1 MATAQL
7 SASPRT
13 TVGKG
18 AARTLRSAGQIPAV
32 IYGHAREPL
41 SLAIPAREVEK
52 LLERVSAESTVIEL
66 TLASGV
72 ARTLIREVQR
82 HPFKKQILHIDFQ
95 ELVAGEKVSVNVPI
109 VLVGTPDGVR
119 LSGGILSQVMS
130 ELAIRVDPV
139 NIPRRI
145 EADVTHVVIGHSLHV
160 SDLKVPEGVEILDE
174 LDATIAVVS
183 APKVEAEPT
192 PAPEAAE
199 AGAEPELIRKTKDE
213 EEGEGEGE
221 SK

>member
-7 SASPRT
+7 SATPRT

-32 IYGHAREPL
+32 IYGHAREPQ
-41 SLAIPAREVEK
+41 SLAIPTREFEK

-66 TLASGV
+66 TLETGV
-72 ARTLIREVQR
+72 ARTLIREIQR

-109 VLVGTPDGVR
+109 VLTGTPEGVR
-119 LSGGILSQVMS
+119 VSGGILSQVMS
-130 ELAIRVDPV
+130 ELSIRVDPV

-145 EADVTHVVIGHSLHV
+145 EADVTNVAIGHSLHV
-160 SDLKVPEGVEILDE
+160 SDLAVPEGIEVLDDA
-174 LDATIAVVS
+174 DATVAVVS
-183 APKVEAEPT
+183 APKVEVEPT
-192 PAPEAAE
+192 PVAEGVEAA
-199 AGAEPELIRKTKDE
+199 AEPELIRKTKDE
-213 EEGEGEGE
+213 GEEEGET
-221 SK
+221 K

>member
-7 SASPRT
+7 SASTRD

-18 AARTLRSAGQIPAV
+18 AARSLRSTGQIPAI
-32 IYGHAREPL
+32 IYGHAREPQ
-41 SLAIPAREVEK
+41 SLAIPAREFEK

-66 TLASGV
+66 TLAGGV
-72 ARTLIREVQR
+72 ARTLIREIQR
-82 HPFKKQILHIDFQ
+82 HPYKKQILHIDFQ

-109 VLVGTPDGVR
+109 VLTGTPEGVR

-130 ELAIRVDPV
+130 ELSIRVDPV

-145 EADVTHVVIGHSLHV
+145 EADVTNVAIGHSLHV
-160 SDLKVPEGVEILDE
+160 SDLKVPDGVEILD
-174 LDATIAVVS
+174 DADTTVAVVS
-183 APKVEAEPT
+183 APKVEVEPT
-192 PAPEAAE
+192 PVAEGTEAA
-199 AGAEPELIRKTKDE
+199 AEPELIRKTKDE
-213 EEGEGEGE
+213 GEEEGE

>member
-13 TVGKG
+13 AVGKG

-32 IYGHAREPL
+32 IYGHAREPQ

-66 TLASGV
+66 NLGSSV

-109 VLVGTPDGVR
+109 VLTGIPEGVR
-119 LSGGILSQVMS
+119 ASGGILSQVMS
-130 ELAIRVDPV
+130 ELTIRVDPV

-145 EADVTHVVIGHSLHV
+145 EADVTNVAIGHSLHV
-160 SDLKVPEGVEILDE
+160 SDLQVPEGIEILDE

-183 APKVEAEPT
+183 APKVEAEPVA
-192 PAPEAAE
+192 APEAVE
-199 AGAEPELIRKTKDE
+199 AGAEPELIRKAKDE
-213 EEGEGEGE
+213 EEGEGE

>member
-7 SASPRT
+7 SASTRDS
-13 TVGKG
+13 VGKG

-32 IYGHAREPL
+32 IYGHAREPM
-41 SLAIPAREVEK
+41 SLAVTAREVEK

-109 VLVGTPDGVR
+109 VLTGTPDGVR

-130 ELAIRVDPV
+130 ELSIRVDPV
-139 NIPRRI
+139 NIPRRV

-160 SDLKVPEGVEILDE
+160 SDLKVPEGVEILDDLE
-174 LDATIAVVS
+174 ATIAVVS

-192 PAPEAAE
+192 PAPEAVE

-213 EEGEGEGE
+213 EEGEGE

>member
-7 SASPRT
+7 STSPRT

-18 AARTLRSAGQIPAV
+18 AARKLRSAGQIPAV

-72 ARTLIREVQR
+72 ARTLIREIQR

-109 VLVGTPDGVR
+109 VLTGTPDGVR

-213 EEGEGEGE
+213 EEGEGE

>member
-41 SLAIPAREVEK
+41 SLAISAREVEK
-52 LLERVSAESTVIEL
+52 LLERVTAESTVIEL

-109 VLVGTPDGVR
+109 VLTGTPDGVR

-130 ELAIRVDPV
+130 ELSIRVDPV

-174 LDATIAVVS
+174 ADATIAVVS

-192 PAPEAAE
+192 PAAEAAE
-199 AGAEPELIRKTKDE
+199 PGAEPELIRKTKE
-213 EEGEGEGE
+213 EEGEGE

>member
-13 TVGKG
+13 TVGK
-18 AARTLRSAGQIPAV
+18 APLAQLRSAGQIPAV

-72 ARTLIREVQR
+72 SPHADSGDPAAPVQEADPSHR
-82 HPFKKQILHIDFQ
+82 LPG
-95 ELVAGEKVSVNVPI
+95 AGGRVRRSPVNVPI
-109 VLVGTPDGVR
+109 VLTGTPDGVR

-174 LDATIAVVS
+174 AGRHDRCRVGPEGRGGADACARGS
-183 APKVEAEPT
+183 GGWG
-192 PAPEAAE
+192 
-199 AGAEPELIRKTKDE
+199 GA
-213 EEGEGEGE
+213 
-221 SK
+221 

>member
-109 VLVGTPDGVR
+109 VLTGTPDGVR

-130 ELAIRVDPV
+130 ELSIRVDPV
-139 NIPRRI
+139 NIPRRV

-160 SDLKVPEGVEILDE
+160 SDLKVPEGVEILDDLE
-174 LDATIAVVS
+174 ATIAVVS

-192 PAPEAAE
+192 PAPEAVE

-213 EEGEGEGE
+213 EEGEGE

>member
-109 VLVGTPDGVR
+109 VLTGTPDGVR

-130 ELAIRVDPV
+130 ELSIRVDPV

-174 LDATIAVVS
+174 ADATIAVVS

-192 PAPEAAE
+192 PVAE
-199 AGAEPELIRKTKDE
+199 GAEPGAEPELIRKTKE
-213 EEGEGEGE
+213 EEGEGE

>member
-109 VLVGTPDGVR
+109 VLTGTPDGVR

-130 ELAIRVDPV
+130 ELSIRVDPV
-139 NIPRRI
+139 NIPRRV

-174 LDATIAVVS
+174 LEATIAVVS

-199 AGAEPELIRKTKDE
+199 VGAEPELIRKTKDE
-213 EEGEGEGE
+213 EEAEGE

>member
-7 SASPRT
+7 SAKPRNGT
-13 TVGKG
+13 GKG
-18 AARTLRSAGQIPAV
+18 AARTLRSAGEIPAV

-41 SLAIPAREVEK
+41 SLSIPTREFEK
-52 LLERVSAESTVIEL
+52 LLEKVSAESTVIEL

-72 ARTLIREVQR
+72 SRTLIREIQR

-109 VLVGTPDGVR
+109 VLTGTPEGVR
-119 LSGGILSQVMS
+119 VSGGILSQVMS
-130 ELAIRVDPV
+130 ELTILVDPV

-145 EADVTHVVIGHSLHV
+145 EADVTNVAIGHSLHV
-160 SDLKVPEGVEILDE
+160 SDLTIPEGIEVLD
-174 LDATIAVVS
+174 DADSTVAVVS

-192 PAPEAAE
+192 PASEGTEAA
-199 AGAEPELIRKTKDE
+199 AEPELIRKTKED
-213 EEGEGEGE
+213 EEGEEDA
-221 SK
+221 KK

>member
-7 SASPRT
+7 SASTRDS
-13 TVGKG
+13 VGKG

-32 IYGHAREPL
+32 IYGHAREPM
-41 SLAIPAREVEK
+41 SLAVTAREVEK

-66 TLASGV
+66 NLAGGV
-72 ARTLIREVQR
+72 ARTLIREIQR

-109 VLVGTPDGVR
+109 VLTGTPEGVR
-119 LSGGILSQVMS
+119 VSGGILSQVMS
-130 ELAIRVDPV
+130 ELTILVDPV

-145 EADVTHVVIGHSLHV
+145 EADVTHVLIGHSIHV
-160 SDLKVPEGVEILDE
+160 SDLKAPEGVEIMD
-174 LDATIAVVS
+174 DAETTIAVVS
-183 APKVEAEPT
+183 APKVEAEAPT
-192 PAPEAAE
+192 AE
-199 AGAEPELIRKTKDE
+199 VATTEGEPELIRKTKE
-213 EEGEGEGE
+213 EEESE